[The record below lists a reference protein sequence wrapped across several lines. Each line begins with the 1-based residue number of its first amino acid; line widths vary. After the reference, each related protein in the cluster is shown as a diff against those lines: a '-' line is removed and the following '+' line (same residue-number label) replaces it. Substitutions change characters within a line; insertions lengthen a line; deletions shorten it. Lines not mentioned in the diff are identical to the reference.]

1 MPISRTQSMIF
12 LAVSSTFLLAGCDAV
27 VMSPS
32 GDIASQQADLIV
44 WATILMLIVVVPV
57 IVLTLLF
64 AWRYRASNKE
74 ATYDPEWDHS
84 TLLEL
89 VIWAAPLAIIIA
101 LGALTWVSTHQLDPY
116 RPIDRISKDQPVPE
130 GTEPLV
136 VEVVA
141 MDWKW
146 LFFYPEQGIAVVNEL
161 AAPVDRPIKFKI
173 TSTTMMNS
181 FYIPAL
187 AGQIYAMG
195 GMETQLHAVINE
207 TGTYDGFSA
216 NYSGAGFNGMRFK
229 FHGMSEKR
237 FDKWVNKV
245 KTQGEPLS
253 RQVYG
258 ELEKPS
264 EYNPVQ
270 YYSRVAPKLYDKILN
285 RCVVPG
291 TICMKDMMSHGN
303 SHHAGHDKKHDKSAA
318 DKHEAPHAS
327 H

>member
-116 RPIDRISKDQPVPE
+116 RPIDRISKGQPVPE

-136 VEVVA
+136 
-141 MDWKW
+141 
-146 LFFYPEQGIAVVNEL
+146 
-161 AAPVDRPIKFKI
+161 
-173 TSTTMMNS
+173 
-181 FYIPAL
+181 
-187 AGQIYAMG
+187 
-195 GMETQLHAVINE
+195 
-207 TGTYDGFSA
+207 
-216 NYSGAGFNGMRFK
+216 
-229 FHGMSEKR
+229 
-237 FDKWVNKV
+237 
-245 KTQGEPLS
+245 
-253 RQVYG
+253 
-258 ELEKPS
+258 
-264 EYNPVQ
+264 
-270 YYSRVAPKLYDKILN
+270 
-285 RCVVPG
+285 
-291 TICMKDMMSHGN
+291 
-303 SHHAGHDKKHDKSAA
+303 
-318 DKHEAPHAS
+318 
-327 H
+327 